1 MVQRFKTINL
11 SLTQKTNL
19 KWILVFAILVWI
31 SFSTFLIHTYD
42 FLQQRDTR
50 RIVDSYN
57 TLAHTHT
64 HTHTHTHSHTHTHLN
79 TPKHTQTHTQIREA
93 KTISGVHFS
102 FFNCSI
108 FSNGSNSQF
117 LAINFNPVKICNKG
131 EFYKTEKIC
140 KLCLEKDLIS
150 FLC

>member
-1 MVQRFKTINL
+1 MFWCWQLCDWLESMKIRIQDQTFMVQRFKTINL

-50 RIVDSYN
+50 RIVDSSN
-57 TLAHTHT
+57 TLA
-64 HTHTHTHSHTHTHLN
+64 
-79 TPKHTQTHTQIREA
+79 HTQTHTQIREA
-93 KTISGVHFS
+93 KTISGVHYFS

-131 EFYKTEKIC
+131 EFYKPKKYACFASKKI
-140 KLCLEKDLIS
+140 
-150 FLC
+150 